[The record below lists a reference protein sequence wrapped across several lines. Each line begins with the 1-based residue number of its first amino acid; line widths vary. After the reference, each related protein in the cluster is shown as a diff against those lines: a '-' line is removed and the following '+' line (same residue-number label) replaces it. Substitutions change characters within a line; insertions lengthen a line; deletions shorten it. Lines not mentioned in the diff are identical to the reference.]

1 MKEIKICGITKQ
13 EEIEYLNELKVQYA
27 GFVFT
32 QSKRAVNIG
41 QANELIKCLD
51 KDIQKVGVFKDNSLT
66 EILEILMYVPLNVV
80 QLHGNEDKKFI
91 SDLKERISD
100 NVQIWKALSVKD
112 EDKLDEFLF
121 KDYSSLIDMYV
132 IDGDNPGSGEAFSL
146 ETLKQKLKN
155 CENKIPYLL
164 AGGITPKN
172 ALKRA
177 EEVCAL
183 GVDVSS
189 GVEIIEDNMRSK
201 SFNKIRELINNL
213 KFENTKQISRN
224 RQYKN

>member
-1 MKEIKICGITKQ
+1 MKKVKICGITKQ

-41 QANELIKCLD
+41 QANELIKYLD
-51 KDIQKVGVFKDNSLT
+51 NDIKKVGVFKDNSLK
-66 EILEILMYVPLNVV
+66 EILEVLMYVPLNIV

-112 EDKLDEFLF
+112 EERLDEFLF

-132 IDGDNPGSGEAFSL
+132 IDGDNPGSGKVFDL
-146 ETLKQKLKN
+146 DTLIQKLKN
-155 CENKIPYLL
+155 YENKIPYLL

-177 EEVCAL
+177 EEVGAL

-189 GVEIIEDNMRSK
+189 GVEIVENNMRSK
-201 SFNKIRELINNL
+201 SFDKISELINNL
-213 KFENTKQISRN
+213 KFEKAKQIS
-224 RQYKN
+224 

>member
-1 MKEIKICGITKQ
+1 MKEIKVCGITKQ

-80 QLHGNEDKKFI
+80 QLHGNEDK
-91 SDLKERISD
+91 
-100 NVQIWKALSVKD
+100 
-112 EDKLDEFLF
+112 LDEFLF

-146 ETLKQKLKN
+146 EILKQKLKN

-189 GVEIIEDNMRSK
+189 GVEIIENNMRSK

>member
-1 MKEIKICGITKQ
+1 MKKVKICGITKQ
-13 EEIEYLNELKVQYA
+13 EEIEYLNELKVQYV

-41 QANELIKCLD
+41 QANELIKYLD
-51 KDIQKVGVFKDNSLT
+51 NDIKKVGVFKDNSLK
-66 EILEILMYVPLNVV
+66 EILEVLMYVPLNIV

-112 EDKLDEFLF
+112 EERLDEFLF

-132 IDGDNPGSGEAFSL
+132 IDGDNPGSGKVFDL
-146 ETLKQKLKN
+146 DTLIQKLKN
-155 CENKIPYLL
+155 YENKIPYLL

-177 EEVCAL
+177 EEVGAL

-189 GVEIIEDNMRSK
+189 GVEIVENNMRSK
-201 SFNKIRELINNL
+201 SFDKISELINNL
-213 KFENTKQISRN
+213 KFENAKQIS
-224 RQYKN
+224 